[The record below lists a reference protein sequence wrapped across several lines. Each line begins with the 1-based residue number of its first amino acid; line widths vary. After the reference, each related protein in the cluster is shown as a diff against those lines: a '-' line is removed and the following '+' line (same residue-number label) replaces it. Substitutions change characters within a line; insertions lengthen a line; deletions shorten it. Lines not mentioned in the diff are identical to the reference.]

1 MTYDNRGP
9 DSRSISTLLSDLVHD
24 LGELV
29 RSEGRLVRSEINESG
44 RKLAAGAE
52 ILAAGAIILL
62 LAAIV
67 LLQALVIALAHWVGP
82 TWAAIIVGG
91 VLFII
96 GTVLMLRGK
105 NNLSVT
111 TLLPER
117 AVEQTS
123 RDAQLAKDQLK

>member
-1 MTYDNRGP
+1 MAYDNR
-9 DSRSISTLLSDLVHD
+9 DSDPRGIATLLSDLVRD
-24 LGELV
+24 LIELV

-52 ILAAGAIILL
+52 MLAAGAIIML

-67 LLQALVIALAHWVGP
+67 LLQALVLALAHWVGP
-82 TWAAIIVGG
+82 TWAAVIVGG
-91 VLFII
+91 VLFVI
-96 GTVLMLRGK
+96 GAILMVRGK
-105 NNLSVT
+105 KNLSVS

-123 RDAQLAKDQLK
+123 RDAKLAKDQLK